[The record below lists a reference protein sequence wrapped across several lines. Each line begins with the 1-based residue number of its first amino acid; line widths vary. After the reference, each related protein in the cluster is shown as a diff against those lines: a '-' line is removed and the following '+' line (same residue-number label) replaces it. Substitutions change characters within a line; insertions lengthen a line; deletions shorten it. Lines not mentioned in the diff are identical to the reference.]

1 MLPVTFGNI
10 MLLALFRG
18 LGYSGTMFNKG
29 IMKKE
34 ILNKIKKAKAV
45 YIWNGFTEIYWKISK
60 TDFLCEFRARCK
72 RQKTEPD
79 AYYMDKML
87 EEFNENINMKDDLIL
102 YFN

>member
-1 MLPVTFGNI
+1 
-10 MLLALFRG
+10 MLLKIIVDRSRA
-18 LGYSGTMFNKG
+18 LGYSGRMFNKG

-34 ILNKIKKAKAV
+34 ILNKIKKAKTV

>member
-1 MLPVTFGNI
+1 

-18 LGYSGTMFNKG
+18 LGYSGIMSNKG

-34 ILNKIKKAKAV
+34 ILNKIKKAKTV

-72 RQKTEPD
+72 RQKDHPEYINT
-79 AYYMDKML
+79 ML
-87 EEFNENINMKDDLIL
+87 EEFNDNINMKDDLIL